1 MLTEMRILSGLEAPT
16 AQGWQGW
23 NTQETHSYG
32 PRIRICLLSFRAAHE
47 LRSWPAC
54 PCLLFSFKPIED
66 VWLLFLK

>member
-1 MLTEMRILSGLEAPT
+1 MCSEMRILSGLKAPT
-16 AQGWQGW
+16 AQGLQGW
-23 NTQETHSYG
+23 NTQGTDSHG
-32 PRIRICLLSFRAAHE
+32 PRMRIGLLTFRAANE